1 MRTTAE
7 TRTPTRTMACRA
19 LSAALT
25 GAVRVPVRGRRVR
38 AARIEASRRDAIAE
52 IINAYTPPEDR
63 ASYIGGP
70 GHELATRLIQGDEQA
85 TEEFRALCQ
94 KHDLPG
100 DYELHLSYHRAS
112 KDMETFDRTVAHHT
126 NMRMRAL
133 DVLHKGRK
141 SLAARAEVM
150 IVHCLNKSII

>member
-1 MRTTAE
+1 VD
-7 TRTPTRTMACRA
+7 
-19 LSAALT
+19 
-25 GAVRVPVRGRRVR
+25 GAIEAILVEDFVYHQAMLLFMRRVR
-38 AARIEASRRDAIAE
+38 AARIEASRRHAIAE

-63 ASYIGGP
+63 VGYIGGP
-70 GHELATRLIQGDEQA
+70 GYEHATRLMQGDKRA
-85 TEEFRALCQ
+85 AEEFRALCK
-94 KHDLPG
+94 KHNMPE
-100 DYELHLSYHRAS
+100 DYELHLPYHRAS